1 MKKQTIIKLLIALL
15 IAVVSI
21 PAISKDV
28 NAAVATWT
36 VTYHTNGGDSIP
48 SERVQDGD
56 YCRHPTPTREGYV
69 FRGWYTDAELTRYY
83 GGSAVYENLDLYAK
97 WDVLVSKVE
106 ASVNLPV
113 AGEHPNFRI
122 AFTSGTHCSNPRSD
136 CLVIDEMNANGGYE
150 KTMYEEDEYRAGTT
164 YRFLVWFS
172 PDTGYDYSRLK
183 TQAYINGIQATWWTS
198 IGDGRHT
205 CGWYIDYTTPD
216 DGIKITQQPTDAS
229 AAVGSTA
236 KFSVVAESTDSLT
249 YQWQS
254 RKGYPDEWVNSGQS
268 GAKSSTL
275 SVNTTAGLDGWQ
287 FRCLIRDTKG
297 NQECTTAVTLNV
309 NLSIV
314 TQPKN
319 AKVPV
324 GDIAEFTVAAAG
336 KASLS
341 YQWQSRKD
349 SSSAWSNSGQQG
361 AKTATLKVKTSAG
374 LHGWQF
380 RCVVTDGN
388 GKQKASNA
396 AKLSV
401 VPKFTTNPKS
411 VYAAAGSTAKFT
423 VAATG
428 KAPLSYQWQSRKDAS
443 SAWTNSGQQGAKTA
457 TLSVAATNGL
467 NGWQFRCVVT
477 DENGMSWGSG
487 VATLY
492 TQLSI
497 RTQPKNTTT
506 SKGSKVQLT
515 IEAYGKASLSYQ
527 WQSRKNSSSEWTN
540 SALPGA
546 KTATLDVT
554 ATAGLNGYQFRCIV
568 TDGNGK
574 KLPSKEAT
582 LTVK

>member
-56 YCRHPTPTREGYV
+56 YCSHPTPTREGYV

-122 AFTSGTHCSNPRSD
+122 AFTSGTHCSNPRTD

-150 KTMYEEDEYRAGTT
+150 KAMYEEDEYRAGTT

-205 CGWYIDYTTPD
+205 CGWYIDYALPEAAPE
-216 DGIKITQQPTDAS
+216 ITKQP
-229 AAVGSTA
+229 
-236 KFSVVAESTDSLT
+236 
-249 YQWQS
+249 
-254 RKGYPDEWVNSGQS
+254 
-268 GAKSSTL
+268 
-275 SVNTTAGLDGWQ
+275 AGKRVQ
-287 FRCLIRDTKG
+287 
-297 NQECTTAVTLNV
+297 
-309 NLSIV
+309 
-314 TQPKN
+314 
-319 AKVPV
+319 V
-324 GDIAEFTVAAAG
+324 GDVAQFTVAAKG
-336 KASLS
+336 TGTLK

-349 SSSAWSNSGQQG
+349 SSSEWSNSGQPGAKTSTLKVTTTPGLHGWQFRCLVTDNNGTTPSEPAMLKVAPKITTQPKNASVQVGNVAKFTIVAAGKAPLKYQWQSRKDSSAEWTNSGQPG
-361 AKTATLKVKTSAG
+361 AKTATLEVTATAG

-380 RCVVTDGN
+380 RCVVTDAN
-388 GKQKASNA
+388 GQAWGSA
-396 AKLSV
+396 AATLSV
-401 VPKFTTNPKS
+401 SPKFTTQPKNTS
-411 VYAAAGSTAKFT
+411 VQVGNVAKFT
-423 VAATG
+423 VAAIG
-428 KAPLSYQWQSRKDAS
+428 KAPLKYQWQSRKNS
-443 SAWTNSGQQGAKTA
+443 SAEWTNSGQPGAKTA
-457 TLSVAATNGL
+457 TLQVTATAGL

-477 DENGMSWGSG
+477 DANGKSWGS
-487 VATLY
+487 A
-492 TQLSI
+492 
-497 RTQPKNTTT
+497 P
-506 SKGSKVQLT
+506 
-515 IEAYGKASLSYQ
+515 
-527 WQSRKNSSSEWTN
+527 
-540 SALPGA
+540 
-546 KTATLDVT
+546 
-554 ATAGLNGYQFRCIV
+554 
-568 TDGNGK
+568 
-574 KLPSKEAT
+574 AT

>member
-48 SERVQDGD
+48 SERVLDGD
-56 YCRHPTPTREGYV
+56 YCNRPTPTREGYV
-69 FRGWYTDAELTRYY
+69 FQGWYTNAELTRYY
-83 GGSAVYENLDLYAK
+83 SGSAVCENLDLYAK
-97 WDVLVSKVE
+97 WDVLVTKVE

-122 AFTSGTHCSNPRSD
+122 AFTSGTHCSNPRTD
-136 CLVIDEMNANGGYE
+136 CLAIDEMNANGGYE

-254 RKGYPDEWVNSGQS
+254 RKDASASWSNSGQS

-275 SVNTTAGLDGWQ
+275 SVNTIAGLDGWQ

-319 AKVPV
+319 ATTPV
-324 GDIAEFTVAAAG
+324 SDIAEFTVAA
-336 KASLS
+336 
-341 YQWQSRKD
+341 
-349 SSSAWSNSGQQG
+349 
-361 AKTATLKVKTSAG
+361 
-374 LHGWQF
+374 
-380 RCVVTDGN
+380 
-388 GKQKASNA
+388 
-396 AKLSV
+396 
-401 VPKFTTNPKS
+401 
-411 VYAAAGSTAKFT
+411 
-423 VAATG
+423 TG
-428 KAPLSYQWQSRKDAS
+428 KGPLKYQWQSRKDAS
-443 SAWTNSGQQGAKTA
+443 ASWSNSGLPTAKTATLKVTSGTGLHGYQFRCVVSDAKGKYKVSNAVTLKVVPKITKQPKSTSVKAGSVATFTVAANGKGPLKYQWQSRKNSSSAWTNSGQPGAKTA
-457 TLSVAATNGL
+457 TLNVNALAGL

-477 DENGMSWGSG
+477 DANGMSWGSN
-487 VATLY
+487 
-492 TQLSI
+492 
-497 RTQPKNTTT
+497 P
-506 SKGSKVQLT
+506 
-515 IEAYGKASLSYQ
+515 
-527 WQSRKNSSSEWTN
+527 
-540 SALPGA
+540 
-546 KTATLDVT
+546 
-554 ATAGLNGYQFRCIV
+554 
-568 TDGNGK
+568 
-574 KLPSKEAT
+574 AT
-582 LTVK
+582 LTVTK